1 MLFCHRHPALQ
12 AGLARRKALVHR
24 LFPLMRRTKLVHANN
39 NLMTLVKVNNNGHRS
54 LSSLVDE
61 IFQGFPAGLGRD
73 ESFGFPP
80 VNIHETE
87 EAYHLELSAPG
98 RSKEDFKLSIDNG
111 QLTVSFEKKEETSKE
126 EYKTIRKEFSFRS
139 FKRSFNLDDRIDA
152 NGIQAKYENGVLK
165 LYLPK
170 KEQVKE
176 TAKQINVQ

>member
-1 MLFCHRHPALQ
+1 
-12 AGLARRKALVHR
+12 
-24 LFPLMRRTKLVHANN
+24 
-39 NLMTLVKVNNNGHRS
+39 MTLVKVNNNGHRS
-54 LSSLVDE
+54 LSNLVDE
-61 IFQGFPAGLGRD
+61 FFQGFPAGLGRD

-87 EAYHLELSAPG
+87 DGYHLELSAPG

-111 QLTVSFEKKEETSKE
+111 QLTITFEKKEETGKE

-176 TAKQINVQ
+176 TAKLINVQ